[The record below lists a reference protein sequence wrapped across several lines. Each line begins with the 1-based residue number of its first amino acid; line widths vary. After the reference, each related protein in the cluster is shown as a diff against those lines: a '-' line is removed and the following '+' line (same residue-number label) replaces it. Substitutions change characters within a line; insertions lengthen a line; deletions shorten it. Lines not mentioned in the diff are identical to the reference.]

1 MLREILLGFVRV
13 HILHHA
19 AEKPFFGSWMM
30 DELASHGYDVGPGTL
45 YPILHRMEED
55 GYLTSEERTEGG
67 RNRRY
72 YRATAL
78 GREALAEAR
87 AKAKELTREV
97 APGDGGPASPS
108 DS

>member
-1 MLREILLGFVRV
+1 MEELR
-13 HILHHA
+13 
-19 AEKPFFGSWMM
+19 
-30 DELASHGYDVGPGTL
+30 
-45 YPILHRMEED
+45 YPIGRFESRQRP
-55 GYLTSEERTEGG
+55 LTSEERTEGG